1 MKIPIKIFIL
11 LLSSHTVFAAE
22 GQGSAGLP
30 QMDITTFP
38 SQLFWLVITFAILY
52 IFMWRVVIPKL
63 STTIEERK
71 DKISN
76 DINEAEKFNSEATSI
91 LEKYEEQMSS
101 ASQNASDIISESKS
115 QMNEYFENLKLE
127 NEKKIAEM
135 FRNSQ
140 EMIKLRE
147 KDSINEV
154 RNATLETVKEITIK
168 YLDKIPNDDQ
178 ILKKLN

>member
-1 MKIPIKIFIL
+1 MKILVQIFIL
-11 LLSSHTVFAAE
+11 LLSNHTIFAAE
-22 GQGSAGLP
+22 GQGSTGLP

-76 DINEAEKFNSEATSI
+76 DINEAEKFNSEATGI
-91 LEKYEEQMSS
+91 HEKYEEQMSS
-101 ASQNASDIISESKS
+101 ASQNASTIISESKS

-127 NEKKIAEM
+127 NEKKIEEM
-135 FRNSQ
+135 IRKSQ
-140 EMIKLRE
+140 EMIKSRE
-147 KDSINEV
+147 KASINEV
-154 RNATLETVKEITIK
+154 RNATLETVKEITVK
-168 YLDKIPNDDQ
+168 YLDKIPSDDE

>member
-1 MKIPIKIFIL
+1 MKILVQIFIL
-11 LLSSHTVFAAE
+11 LLSNHTIFAAE
-22 GQGSAGLP
+22 GQGSTGLP

-76 DINEAEKFNSEATSI
+76 DINEAEKFNSEATGI

-101 ASQNASDIISESKS
+101 ASQNASTIISESKS

-127 NEKKIAEM
+127 NEKKIEEM
-135 FRNSQ
+135 IRKSQ
-140 EMIKLRE
+140 EMIKSRE
-147 KDSINEV
+147 KESINEV
-154 RNATLETVKEITIK
+154 RNATLETVKEIIVK
-168 YLDKIPNDDQ
+168 YLDKIPNDDE

>member
-1 MKIPIKIFIL
+1 MKILVQIFIL
-11 LLSSHTVFAAE
+11 LLSNHTIFAAE
-22 GQGSAGLP
+22 GQGSTGLP

-76 DINEAEKFNSEATSI
+76 DINEAEKFNSEATGI

-101 ASQNASDIISESKS
+101 ASQNASTIISESKS

-127 NEKKIAEM
+127 NEKKIG
-135 FRNSQ
+135 
-140 EMIKLRE
+140 EMIKRSQDMIKSRE

-154 RNATLETVKEITIK
+154 RNATLETVKEITVK
-168 YLDKIPNDDQ
+168 YLDKIPSDDE

>member
-22 GQGSAGLP
+22 GQDSAGLP

-91 LEKYEEQMSS
+91 LEKYEEQISS
-101 ASQNASDIISESKS
+101 ASQSASDIISESKS

-135 FRNSQ
+135 IRNSQ

>member
-22 GQGSAGLP
+22 GQSSAGLP

-135 FRNSQ
+135 IRNSQ

-168 YLDKIPNDDQ
+168 YLHKIPNDDQ

>member
-11 LLSSHTVFAAE
+11 LLSSRTVFAAE

-101 ASQNASDIISESKS
+101 ASQSASDIISESKS

-135 FRNSQ
+135 IRNSQ
-140 EMIKLRE
+140 KMIKLRE
-147 KDSINEV
+147 KDSRNEV

>member
-71 DKISN
+71 DKISD

-101 ASQNASDIISESKS
+101 ASQSASDIISESKS

-135 FRNSQ
+135 IRNSQ

-168 YLDKIPNDDQ
+168 YLDKIPNDGQ

>member
-1 MKIPIKIFIL
+1 MKILVQIFIL
-11 LLSSHTVFAAE
+11 LLSNHTIFAAE
-22 GQGSAGLP
+22 GQGSTGLP

-101 ASQNASDIISESKS
+101 ASQSASDIISESKS

-135 FRNSQ
+135 IRNSQ

>member
-1 MKIPIKIFIL
+1 MKILVQIFIL
-11 LLSSHTVFAAE
+11 LLSNHTIFAAE
-22 GQGSAGLP
+22 GQGSTGLP

-76 DINEAEKFNSEATSI
+76 DINEAEKFNSEATGI
-91 LEKYEEQMSS
+91 HEKYEEQMSS
-101 ASQNASDIISESKS
+101 ASQNASTIISESKS

-127 NEKKIAEM
+127 NEKKIGEM
-135 FRNSQ
+135 IKRSQ
-140 EMIKLRE
+140 EMIKSRE
-147 KDSINEV
+147 KESINEV
-154 RNATLETVKEITIK
+154 RNATLETVKEITVK
-168 YLDKIPNDDQ
+168 YLDKIPSDDE

>member
-1 MKIPIKIFIL
+1 MKILVQIFIL
-11 LLSSHTVFAAE
+11 LLSNNTIFAAE
-22 GQGSAGLP
+22 GQSSTGLP

-76 DINEAEKFNSEATSI
+76 DINEAEKFNSEATGI
-91 LEKYEEQMSS
+91 HEKYEEQMSS
-101 ASQNASDIISESKS
+101 ASQNASTIISESKS
-115 QMNEYFENLKLE
+115 QMNGYFENLKLE
-127 NEKKIAEM
+127 NEKKIEEM
-135 FRNSQ
+135 IRKSQ
-140 EMIKLRE
+140 EMIKSRE
-147 KDSINEV
+147 KESINEV
-154 RNATLETVKEITIK
+154 RNATLETVKEITVK
-168 YLDKIPNDDQ
+168 YLDKIPSDDE

>member
-71 DKISN
+71 DKITN

-101 ASQNASDIISESKS
+101 ASQSAGDIISESKS

-135 FRNSQ
+135 IRNSQ

>member
-22 GQGSAGLP
+22 GQDSAGLP

-101 ASQNASDIISESKS
+101 ASQSASDIISESKS

-135 FRNSQ
+135 IRNSQ

>member
-22 GQGSAGLP
+22 GQSSAGLP

-135 FRNSQ
+135 IRNSQ

>member
-1 MKIPIKIFIL
+1 MKILVQIFIL
-11 LLSSHTVFAAE
+11 LLSNHTIFAAE
-22 GQGSAGLP
+22 GQGSTGLP

-76 DINEAEKFNSEATSI
+76 DINEAEKFNSEATGI
-91 LEKYEEQMSS
+91 HEKYEEQMSS
-101 ASQNASDIISESKS
+101 ASQNASTIISESKS

-127 NEKKIAEM
+127 NEKKIG
-135 FRNSQ
+135 
-140 EMIKLRE
+140 EMIKRSQDMIKSRE

-154 RNATLETVKEITIK
+154 RNATLETVKEITVK
-168 YLDKIPNDDQ
+168 YLDKIPSDDE

>member
-11 LLSSHTVFAAE
+11 LLSSHTAFAAE

-101 ASQNASDIISESKS
+101 ASQSASDIISESKS

-135 FRNSQ
+135 IRNSQ

>member
-1 MKIPIKIFIL
+1 
-11 LLSSHTVFAAE
+11 
-22 GQGSAGLP
+22 
-30 QMDITTFP
+30 
-38 SQLFWLVITFAILY
+38 
-52 IFMWRVVIPKL
+52 
-63 STTIEERK
+63 
-71 DKISN
+71 
-76 DINEAEKFNSEATSI
+76 
-91 LEKYEEQMSS
+91 MSS
-101 ASQNASDIISESKS
+101 ASQSASDIISESKS

-135 FRNSQ
+135 IRNSQ

>member
-22 GQGSAGLP
+22 GQNSAGLP

-38 SQLFWLVITFAILY
+38 SQLFWLIITFAILY

-101 ASQNASDIISESKS
+101 ASQSASDIISESKS

-135 FRNSQ
+135 IRNSQ

>member
-22 GQGSAGLP
+22 GQDSAGLP

-91 LEKYEEQMSS
+91 LEKYEEQMSL
-101 ASQNASDIISESKS
+101 ASQSASDIISESKS

-135 FRNSQ
+135 IRNSQ

>member
-1 MKIPIKIFIL
+1 MKILVQIFIL
-11 LLSSHTVFAAE
+11 LLSNHTIFAAE
-22 GQGSAGLP
+22 GQGSTGLP

-135 FRNSQ
+135 IRNSQ

>member
-11 LLSSHTVFAAE
+11 LLSSHAVFAAE

-63 STTIEERK
+63 SNTIEERK

-91 LEKYEEQMSS
+91 LEKYEEQMSL
-101 ASQNASDIISESKS
+101 ASQSASDIISESKS
-115 QMNEYFENLKLE
+115 KMNEYFENLKLE

-135 FRNSQ
+135 IRNSQ

-154 RNATLETVKEITIK
+154 RNATLETVKEIAIK

>member
-101 ASQNASDIISESKS
+101 ASQSASDIISESKS

-127 NEKKIAEM
+127 NNKKIAEM
-135 FRNSQ
+135 IRNSQ
-140 EMIKLRE
+140 EMIKLKE
-147 KDSINEV
+147 KDSIHEV

-168 YLDKIPNDDQ
+168 YLDKIPKDAHL
-178 ILKKLN
+178 LKKLN

>member
-1 MKIPIKIFIL
+1 MKILVQIFIL
-11 LLSSHTVFAAE
+11 LLSSRTIFAAE
-22 GQGSAGLP
+22 GQGSTGLP

-76 DINEAEKFNSEATSI
+76 DINEAEKFNSEATGI
-91 LEKYEEQMSS
+91 LERYEEQMSS
-101 ASQNASDIISESKS
+101 ASQNASTIISESKS

-127 NEKKIAEM
+127 NEKKIEEM
-135 FRNSQ
+135 IRKSQ
-140 EMIKLRE
+140 EMIKSRE
-147 KDSINEV
+147 KESINEV
-154 RNATLETVKEITIK
+154 RNATLETVKEITVK
-168 YLDKIPNDDQ
+168 YLDKIPSDDE